1 MPRKSVTSELRSIL
15 DSLPKLSTEDLEL
28 AQERLE
34 SLGVEIPTGPPR
46 RPGVTCPV
54 MQLPLVTTCN
64 LSSCP
69 YSIDNEWHRNCLLDY
84 MDSQGSETLAIEE
97 IAFLYHET
105 PKKVQKT
112 IKTGMVSLRE
122 NSMETMGFAGDFHR
136 EQTPEVKANMGED
149 DEFKVTHST
158 LSPGF
163 MGKTNEVLDAAI
175 ESDLVYQHPAIRLLG
190 ILDSIIDEL

>member
-15 DSLPKLSTEDLEL
+15 DSLPKFGAEELEL
-28 AQERLE
+28 AVERLE
-34 SLGVEIPTGPPR
+34 ALDVEIPTGPAR
-46 RPGVTCPV
+46 RPGITCPV

-97 IAFLYHET
+97 IAFLYQET
-105 PKKVQKT
+105 PKKVQKA
-112 IKTGMVSLRE
+112 IETGMALLRE
-122 NSMETMGFAGDFHR
+122 NSMETLGFAGDFHK
-136 EQTPEVKANMGED
+136 EQPSEVKANLGED
-149 DEFKVTHST
+149 DEFEITHST

-163 MGKTNEVLDAAI
+163 MGKTNEVLEATI
-175 ESDLVYQHPAIRLLG
+175 ESDLVYRHPAIRLLG